1 MKNRFLISLVF
12 LFFILHS
19 LGTVSAAPGKGSG
32 SHLRVDVGGRPVA
45 MGGVQF
51 ASEKSLFSQFYNPG
65 LLGWVGQKEVGLMH
79 NEYLLNVRQEVVGY
93 AHPLEND
100 WGVLGGAINY
110 FGYGDITGYDS
121 LGKKTGD
128 LSASDMVLSGSW
140 GKRLDFTVQEVK
152 IEDLGVG
159 ASLKILRRSLAGV
172 SGIGFAV
179 DAGFIYPI
187 RWGYLDRMKV
197 AGAILNV
204 SNGLKL
210 EGSTDDLGSVLRLG
224 VAQSYWGEAMT
235 VGVDG
240 VVGGGSSF
248 HPAVGLEY
256 KILKMV
262 SLRAGYKGSKDL
274 VKNFTYGIGFENPLF
289 SVDYA
294 FVPFGDLED
303 THRVSLV
310 YRFGKSREKPRA
322 DAQLREKL
330 KDAKT
335 LYAQGLL
342 VDAYLIA
349 MQVNHVAPWL
359 DENRKLLQ
367 TIQKGFK
374 ELEES
379 DKKEKVLTQIN
390 GLFDRGENFF
400 NEGNLI
406 NARLDFQ
413 AVLGLQPDHAAALGY
428 LKQIE
433 GQFQSFVE
441 NFYRDGLVAFAAEDY
456 EKAKDSF
463 EKVIVIKPDH
473 DEAKAQLAKCVEILE
488 HKKKEAE
495 TQAMQEEA
503 GKVQI
508 EALAAYKAERYE
520 EAVNLF
526 EQVIGIDPKNAEAQ
540 RYIASAH
547 EILYKQ
553 FLSKGQDFT
562 SRGDWDAGIRN
573 FKMALL
579 HNPRGGEARSALI
592 NVQRRSEL
600 QRKVLSQN
608 LYKEGLEAFLGGN
621 KKKAQTAWKK
631 SLELDPENEE
641 AKRGMARIGQ

>member
-1 MKNRFLISLVF
+1 
-12 LFFILHS
+12 
-19 LGTVSAAPGKGSG
+19 
-32 SHLRVDVGGRPVA
+32 
-45 MGGVQF
+45 
-51 ASEKSLFSQFYNPG
+51 
-65 LLGWVGQKEVGLMH
+65 
-79 NEYLLNVRQEVVGY
+79 
-93 AHPLEND
+93 
-100 WGVLGGAINY
+100 
-110 FGYGDITGYDS
+110 
-121 LGKKTGD
+121 
-128 LSASDMVLSGSW
+128 
-140 GKRLDFTVQEVK
+140 
-152 IEDLGVG
+152 
-159 ASLKILRRSLAGV
+159 
-172 SGIGFAV
+172 
-179 DAGFIYPI
+179 
-187 RWGYLDRMKV
+187 
-197 AGAILNV
+197 
-204 SNGLKL
+204 
-210 EGSTDDLGSVLRLG
+210 
-224 VAQSYWGEAMT
+224 
-235 VGVDG
+235 
-240 VVGGGSSF
+240 
-248 HPAVGLEY
+248 
-256 KILKMV
+256 
-262 SLRAGYKGSKDL
+262 
-274 VKNFTYGIGFENPLF
+274 FENPLF

-379 DKKEKVLTQIN
+379 DKKEKILTQIN

-579 HNPRGGEARSALI
+579 HNPRGADARSALI